1 MCSERHCVHTYV
13 RPSLEVLM
21 WSDGTTLNP
30 HLRGCYH
37 KVSVQALGWDAALAE
52 FAVVQ
57 LH

>member
-1 MCSERHCVHTYV
+1 
-13 RPSLEVLM
+13 M

-37 KVSVQALGWDAALAE
+37 KVSVQALGWATALAE